1 MNFFNCKTFSFCDFF
16 NITYKE
22 VFLVMYLWS
31 TVPYKKLLKI
41 DFNTALLSKNVW
53 GDSISENSN
62 KKTKWVESYVS
73 GKIYEN

>member
-1 MNFFNCKTFSFCDFF
+1 
-16 NITYKE
+16 
-22 VFLVMYLWS
+22 MYLWS

-62 KKTKWVESYVS
+62 KKTKTKTKRVESYVS
-73 GKIYEN
+73 GKIYEK